1 MVLQTSRLFTLFLL
15 MFIFTSLQAQQEY
28 EWEEYNIGFEVES
41 DFRVDVNNSDEFTA
55 ISSDDEITI
64 TILPWKDRSIDEDDL
79 ADIAMELAVEMEYD
93 AGDDIEG
100 DKLEIED
107 FKGYYVYLGQQ
118 DASSVNVVFAV
129 LLNNTSSTNLIIA
142 IQFEK
147 GNDDEVV
154 ELMKILHTLD

>member
-64 TILPWKDRSIDEDDL
+64 TIIPWKDRSVDEDDL
-79 ADIAMELAVEMEYD
+79 ADIAMELAAEMDYET
-93 AGDDIEG
+93 GDDIEG
-100 DKLEIED
+100 DELEIGD
-107 FKGYYVYLGQQ
+107 FKGYYIYLGPQ
-118 DASSVNVVFAV
+118 DASSANVVFAV
-129 LLNNTSSTNLIIA
+129 LLSNSSSTNLIVA
-142 IQFEK
+142 IQFDK

-154 ELMKILHTLD
+154 EMMKSIHTLD